1 METLMSGQIEV
12 MINECFGGFGF
23 SPEAIS
29 KYRKANPE
37 QNPNQIERRDPVMIQ
52 IVKEMGK
59 RANGHHALIVIET
72 IPEQYINH
80 YSITSNDG
88 FESVEIH
95 YEKYK
100 IDIAKSILND
110 GSLTDSEK
118 LARIDAVLNEV

>member
-12 MINECFGGFGF
+12 MINQCFGGFGF

-88 FESVEIH
+88 FESVENPLRKVQNR
-95 YEKYK
+95 YRE
-100 IDIAKSILND
+100 IDPERRLIDRLGK
-110 GSLTDSEK
+110 
-118 LARIDAVLNEV
+118 ARAHRCGVE